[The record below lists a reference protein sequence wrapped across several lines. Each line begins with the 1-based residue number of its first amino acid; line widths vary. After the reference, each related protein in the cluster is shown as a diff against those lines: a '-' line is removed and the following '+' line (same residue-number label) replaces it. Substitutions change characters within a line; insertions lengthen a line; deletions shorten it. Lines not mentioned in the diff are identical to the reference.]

1 MVAPLPNVTTWDKDS
16 ASREQNKINQFVF
29 YDEAK
34 PILSKFKQ
42 LYDMSICR
50 IFCQTNSLFKK
61 KPAIEV
67 FINDGQ

>member
-42 LYDMSICR
+42 LYDMLVIPLTESCVK
-50 IFCQTNSLFKK
+50 FPLAS
-61 KPAIEV
+61 
-67 FINDGQ
+67 